1 MLNSSVSKVPRMAAQ
16 VMAGC
21 SCGYV
26 GVEVGRIRSSRMLA
40 AVTRANDQVHLACV
54 ELSNDNRPLVSEGS
68 MMSPTDTLSITMGL
82 GDGPPQ
88 ACCVCMQWFVV

>member
-1 MLNSSVSKVPRMAAQ
+1 MLSSSVSKVPGMAAQ

-21 SCGYV
+21 SCGNV

-54 ELSNDNRPLVSEGS
+54 EYSNWNRPLVSECPITS
-68 MMSPTDTLSITMGL
+68 TDINETGRWV
-82 GDGPPQ
+82 PH
-88 ACCVCMQWFVV
+88 AC